1 MKLGKLLAAAL
12 LTVAVAFSASARD
25 EYLRDSSSLPK
36 AAQSTLSKNFKAK
49 VSLIKVD
56 KSFGRIDKY
65 DVVLTDGTEISFD
78 RQGNWKEVE
87 TSAQKSVPSAFV
99 PAAAQRYVKEQH
111 KGQHIVGI
119 ERTRG
124 GYDVELSNGIDIKFN
139 DAGSFVKYDD

>member
-1 MKLGKLLAAAL
+1 M
-12 LTVAVAFSASARD
+12 
-25 EYLRDSSSLPK
+25 
-36 AAQSTLSKNFKAK
+36 
-49 VSLIKVD
+49 
-56 KSFGRIDKY
+56 
-65 DVVLTDGTEISFD
+65 LTDGTEISFD

>member
-56 KSFGRIDKY
+56 KSFGRIDEY

-78 RQGNWKEVE
+78 R
-87 TSAQKSVPSAFV
+87 QKSVPSAFV
-99 PAAAQRYVKEQH
+99 PAAAQRYVKNQH